1 MTLISQIITAFGL
14 SMDAFAVAL
23 TSGIIIKDLKLF
35 HVIKI
40 GLFFGLF
47 QAIMPLIG
55 WLIGIKF
62 SNYIVHIDHWIAF
75 AILSF
80 IGIKMIYESFRKDK
94 KDTSHRSL
102 NNKILL
108 VLAIA
113 TSIDALAVGV
123 GFSFLQMPILSPVVI
138 IGVITFLVSTLGV
151 YIGNSSG
158 EFFKSKA
165 EFLGGLILI
174 IIGFNILFEH
184 LGLTFKNIFAIFT

>member
-1 MTLISQIITAFGL
+1 MNHLE
-14 SMDAFAVAL
+14 
-23 TSGIIIKDLKLF
+23 
-35 HVIKI
+35 KI
-40 GLFFGLF
+40 
-47 QAIMPLIG
+47 
-55 WLIGIKF
+55 
-62 SNYIVHIDHWIAF
+62 
-75 AILSF
+75 
-80 IGIKMIYESFRKDK
+80 